1 MTHSLLFLGGEN
13 TLEIRAPRFTLARAQ
28 SVQPAERFVPLLY
41 KSGVY
46 AFLTVFLLQAMQV
59 FSSCD
64 PGVTW
69 PGLIWVFR
77 TFTFLPLHEGG
88 HVIFMFFGKTLHA
101 LGGSFWQIAFPLLW
115 FIIALGQKS
124 QVAPFPLFWVGE
136 NMMDV
141 SLYIRDAPVRV
152 LPLLG
157 GRRSGHDWY
166 YLLSQWDLLD
176 SADMLADLMFYTGIF
191 ICVAAITAGIA
202 WAVVVYIKSGQK
214 TPTVRWTVAKVA
226 PAPTVDVRL
235 DRELAR
241 RERQKSEF
249 IHVDDPS
256 PEELKY

>member
-1 MTHSLLFLGGEN
+1 MELKAS
-13 TLEIRAPRFTLARAQ
+13 RFTLARATP
-28 SVQPAERFVPLLY
+28 VNPAERYVPLLY

-46 AFLTVFLLQAMQV
+46 AFLTIFLLQAIQV
-59 FSSCD
+59 FASYD
-64 PGVTW
+64 PAAQW
-69 PGLIWVFR
+69 PQLLWLFR

-88 HVIFMFFGKTLHA
+88 HVIFMFFGRTLHA
-101 LGGSFWQIAFPLLW
+101 LGGSFWQIAFPLAW
-115 FIIALGQKS
+115 FIIAVRQKS

-157 GRRSGHDWY
+157 NRRAGHDWY
-166 YLLSQWDLLD
+166 YLLSQWNALD
-176 SADMLADLMFYTGIF
+176 SAEVIADMLFYAGVF
-191 ICVAAITAGIA
+191 IAVVAITAGIA
-202 WAVVVYIKSGQK
+202 WAFVVFIKAGQH
-214 TPTVRWTVAKVA
+214 TPAVRWTVAKVA

-249 IHVDDPS
+249 IHVDDTPLNGS
-256 PEELKY
+256 SR

>member
-1 MTHSLLFLGGEN
+1 MTRTLVILGGEK
-13 TLEIRAPRFTLARAQ
+13 LELRASRFTLARATP
-28 SVQPAERFVPLLY
+28 VNPAERYVPLLY

-46 AFLTVFLLQAMQV
+46 AFLIVFLLQAIQV
-59 FSSCD
+59 FASYD
-64 PGVTW
+64 PGVIW
-69 PGLIWVFR
+69 PGLLWVFR

-115 FIIALGQKS
+115 FIIAVQQKS

-157 GRRSGHDWY
+157 GKRSGHDWY
-166 YLLSQWDLLD
+166 YILSQWNLLD
-176 SADMLADLMFYTGIF
+176 SADVLADLMFYTGIF
-191 ICVAAITAGIA
+191 ICIAAIVAGIA
-202 WAVVVYIKSGQK
+202 WAVVVFIKSGQH
-214 TPTVRWTVAKVA
+214 TPTVRWTMAKVP

-249 IHVDDPS
+249 IQVDDPS
-256 PEELKY
+256 PSELKY